1 MSDEKKILTIT
12 ADDEGI
18 RLDVC
23 LVRAYPELS
32 RSQLKKMIL
41 AGNVKH
47 FERTITDPAYRVKQE
62 QTFTLMVP
70 HSEQIDLVPENINF
84 DIHYEDDDLIVIDKP
99 AGLVVHPGAGTPN
112 GTLVN
117 GLLHHCGS
125 SLSGIGGV
133 KRPGIVHRL
142 DKDTSGLIVVAKND
156 RSHRCLS
163 LQFEKRSVER
173 AYHALAWGSP
183 KPLSGQIEGRI
194 GRHPHKR
201 KQMAVVSEN
210 RGKFALTRF
219 RTLKRYGLRVFK
231 AECRLATGRT
241 HQIRVHLA
249 HIGHPLVGDP
259 IYSRTT
265 AARLSG
271 ISESDIESIKTC
283 RRQALHAVT
292 LGFVHPRSRLQ
303 MNFSSKFPKDL
314 RNLESIFE
322 RVKSSS

>member
-1 MSDEKKILTIT
+1 MSDQKKILPIT
-12 ADDEGI
+12 AADNGI
-18 RLDVC
+18 RLDMC

-32 RSQLKKMIL
+32 RSQLKKFIL
-41 AGNVKH
+41 AGNVTH
-47 FERTITDPAYRVKQE
+47 ENETITDPAYRVKQE
-62 QTFTLMVP
+62 QTFTLIVP
-70 HSEQIDLVPENINF
+70 HSEPIDVKPEIINL
-84 DIHYEDDDLIVIDKP
+84 DIQYEDDDLIVIDKP

-117 GLLHHCGS
+117 GLLHHCGT
-125 SLSGIGGV
+125 SLSGIGGI

-163 LQFEKRSVER
+163 SQFENRSVER

-183 KPLSGQIEGRI
+183 KPPSGQIKGMI
-194 GRHPHKR
+194 GRHPHER
-201 KQMAVVSEN
+201 KKMAVVSEN

-231 AECRLATGRT
+231 AECQLATGRT

-259 IYSRTT
+259 VYSRTT
-265 AARLSG
+265 ETRLSG
-271 ISESDIESIKTC
+271 IPNRDIELIKTC

-292 LGFVHPRSRLQ
+292 LGFVHPRSGLK
-303 MNFSSKFPKDL
+303 MKFSSEFPEDL
-314 RNLESIFE
+314 KNLELIFE
-322 RVKSSS
+322 RAQFSS

>member
-1 MSDEKKILTIT
+1 MSDEEKILTTT

-18 RLDVC
+18 RLDVS
-23 LVRAYPELS
+23 LVRAFPELS
-32 RSQLKKMIL
+32 RSQLKRLIL
-41 AGNVKH
+41 AGNVNHAGK
-47 FERTITDPAYRVKQE
+47 TITDPAYRVKQE
-62 QTFTLMVP
+62 QTFTLIVP
-70 HSEQIDLVPENINF
+70 HSEPLDLEPENINL
-84 DIHYEDDDLIVIDKP
+84 DIYYEDDDLIVVNKP

-117 GLLHHCGS
+117 GLLNHCGT
-125 SLSGIGGV
+125 SLSGIGGI

-142 DKDTSGLIVVAKND
+142 DKDTSGLIVAAKND

-163 LQFEKRSVER
+163 SQFEQRSVER

-183 KPLSGQIEGRI
+183 KPPSGQIEERI
-194 GRHPHKR
+194 GRHPYKR
-201 KQMAVVSEN
+201 KKMAVVSEN
-210 RGKFALTRF
+210 VGKFALTRF

-259 IYSRTT
+259 VYGRTT
-265 AARLSG
+265 EARLSG
-271 ISESDIESIKTC
+271 IPDSDIELITTC

-292 LGFVHPRSRLQ
+292 LGFVHPRSGLE
-303 MNFSSKFPKDL
+303 MKFSSEFPKEL

-322 RVKSSS
+322 RTKSFS

>member
-1 MSDEKKILTIT
+1 MSDEKKILTIN
-12 ADDEGI
+12 ADDEGK

-23 LVRAYPELS
+23 LVRAYPALS

-41 AGNVKH
+41 AGKVIHHEK
-47 FERTITDPAYRVKQE
+47 TITDPAYRVKQE

-70 HSEQIDLVPENINF
+70 HSEQIDLVPENINL

-117 GLLHHCGS
+117 GLLYHCGS
-125 SLSGIGGV
+125 SLSGIGGI

-156 RSHRCLS
+156 RSHRRLS
-163 LQFEKRSVER
+163 LQFEQHSVER
-173 AYHALAWGSP
+173 TYHALAWGSP

-201 KQMAVVSEN
+201 KKMAVVSEN

-219 RTLKRYGLRVFK
+219 RTLKRYGSRVFK

-265 AARLSG
+265 EARLSG

-292 LGFVHPRSRLQ
+292 LGFVHPRSGLK
-303 MNFSSKFPKDL
+303 MCFSSKFPEDL

-322 RVKSSS
+322 RIKSPS

>member
-1 MSDEKKILTIT
+1 MSNEKKILTIT
-12 ADDEGI
+12 ADDEGT

-23 LVRAYPELS
+23 LMRALPELS
-32 RSQLKKMIL
+32 RSQLKRMIL
-41 AGNVKH
+41 AGSLKH
-47 FERTITDPAYRVKQE
+47 RERTITDPAYRVKQE
-62 QTFTLMVP
+62 QTFTLVVP
-70 HSEQIDLVPENINF
+70 NSEQIDLVPENINL

-99 AGLVVHPGAGTPN
+99 AGLVVHPGAGTPH

-117 GLLHHCGS
+117 GLLYHCGS
-125 SLSGIGGV
+125 SLSGIGGI

-142 DKDTSGLIVVAKND
+142 DKDTSGLLVVAKND
-156 RSHRCLS
+156 RSHRRLS
-163 LQFEKRSVER
+163 LQFEQRSVER

-194 GRHPHKR
+194 GRHPYKR
-201 KQMAVVSEN
+201 KKMAVVSEN

-219 RTLKRYGLRVFK
+219 RTLKRYGIRVFK

-259 IYSRTT
+259 VYSRTT
-265 AARLSG
+265 EARLSG
-271 ISESDIESIKTC
+271 ISESDIDLIKNC

-292 LGFVHPRSRLQ
+292 LGFVHPRSGLE
-303 MNFSSKFPKDL
+303 MHFSSKFPEDL

-322 RVKSSS
+322 RVEPDS